1 MFRTLL
7 VPNNFEN
14 APQCNSLHSVR
25 RFIKENTWHVWARE
39 DAELHRHTAVCALLH
54 APRTSLFAHMRT
66 DAITKKKN
74 NNSNSTWEFHLSSAD
89 VASMWGSNHSSPP
102 PFFFITSC
110 IFRHPRT
117 DSAFFFPFK
126 HREVK
131 AAWAL
136 VRENATSSPSGAIR
150 FSLRGKTDFKTVSAE
165 EVLPV

>member
-39 DAELHRHTAVCALLH
+39 RCWTSQTHSSVCAPTRATHEPLCAH
-54 APRTSLFAHMRT
+54 AHWRYY
-66 DAITKKKN
+66 KKKITTAIRLEDFI
-74 NNSNSTWEFHLSSAD
+74 SLPQTSHLCEDPITAP
-89 VASMWGSNHSSPP
+89 PP

-117 DSAFFFPFK
+117 DFAFLFSFQTLGG
-126 HREVK
+126 E
-131 AAWAL
+131 
-136 VRENATSSPSGAIR
+136 SS
-150 FSLRGKTDFKTVSAE
+150 VSARE
-165 EVLPV
+165 RKRHLIAFRCH